1 MGYPP
6 PCQPPLVA
14 AGSSSPLHSEKRL
27 GSLTSCFQDA
37 FFPAAGFLVAHHR
50 SDLLP
55 GWSRFL
61 LPEGCVPLNRLL
73 NPPISPRRFFW
84 FSTVARFSSELEFG
98 FDCWRSVSTR
108 SSVSGWRGFRPWC
121 PFPGLSPEGFI
132 LGSVSPK
139 PFVVAE
145 VVPKNCY
152 CYSSRRCTVVGT
164 TATRL
169 QPSLSHASKWLHGR
183 SLPKLRFFL

>member
-37 FFPAAGFLVAHHR
+37 FFPAAGFLVTHHR

-61 LPEGCVPLNRLL
+61 LPESCVPLNRLL

-108 SSVSGWRGFRPWC
+108 SSERVAR
-121 PFPGLSPEGFI
+121 FPSVV
-132 LGSVSPK
+132 SVSR
-139 PFVVAE
+139 FV
-145 VVPKNCY
+145 
-152 CYSSRRCTVVGT
+152 SRRFHPWFGFTEAVCCSRGCPEE
-164 TATRL
+164 L
-169 QPSLSHASKWLHGR
+169 LLLL
-183 SLPKLRFFL
+183 LPAVHSRWYYCN